1 MTRSY
6 HRPVAERTSL
16 GTQAR
21 QIRRLYGFA
30 RPYRVRLILGTAAV
44 VVAAGLGLIF
54 PLVIGTLVDTAFI
67 DPENTDPS
75 QLNVYAIGLL
85 AIFAIQAVFN
95 YARTYN
101 LAVVGE
107 GVVADLRRTVFDRVV
122 RLPVPFFDERHTGD
136 LTSRLTSD
144 VVVVQSIVSDALGR
158 TLSQAITLVGGV
170 ALAVVISPVLSLSIL
185 TFLPVIILAAAL
197 FGRRLR
203 LLSTEYHDQLASAN
217 ALAEESISSVRVV
230 KWFNAEDR
238 LAADYD
244 AEVVASYAVARR
256 RARMR
261 ALFVPLVTFVG
272 FATLSLVLWIGG
284 RLVAGGSLTPG
295 ELISF
300 MLYTLTIAGALGS
313 FTGLYGEIQ
322 EALGSSRRI
331 FELLGA
337 DPELPETTI
346 DASLLPTPRGSVR
359 FSGVEFAYEGR
370 EATVLHDIDLD
381 VEPGEVVAL
390 VGPSGAGKSTIVQ
403 LVPRFYDV
411 DLGSVEVDGLDV
423 RSYPVDVLRSRMA
436 AVPQEVQLFSGTI
449 AENLRIADPGASDVE
464 LVTAAKAANAHRF
477 IVEFP
482 DGYESIVGERGVK
495 LSGGQRQRIAI
506 ARAVLADPRIL
517 ILDEATSSLD
527 AESEALVQEALERL
541 MEGRTTIVIAHRLST
556 VMRADRLVAID
567 RGRIVEQG
575 THTDLIASDG
585 LYARLY
591 AKQLAR

>member
-272 FATLSLVLWIGG
+272 FATLALVLWIGG

-449 AENLRIADPGASDVE
+449 AENLRIADPGASDDE

>member
-449 AENLRIADPGASDVE
+449 AENLRIADPGASDDE

>member
-1 MTRSY
+1 M
-6 HRPVAERTSL
+6 AERASL

-30 RPYRVRLILGTAAV
+30 RPYRVRLTIGTAAV
-44 VVAAGLGLIF
+44 VVAAGLGLVF

-170 ALAVVISPVLSLSIL
+170 ALAIVISPVLSLSIL
-185 TFLPVIILAAAL
+185 TFLPVIVLAAAL

-244 AEVVASYAVARR
+244 VEVIASYAVARR

-272 FATLSLVLWIGG
+272 FATLALVLWIGG

-346 DASLLPTPRGSVR
+346 DAALLPPPSGSVR

-411 DLGSVEVDGLDV
+411 DSGSVEVDGLDV

-449 AENLRIADPGASDVE
+449 AENLRIADPSASDDD

-506 ARAVLADPRIL
+506 ARALLADPRIL

-541 MEGRTTIVIAHRLST
+541 MAGRTTIVIAHRLST

-567 RGRIVEQG
+567 RGRIVEEG
-575 THTDLIASDG
+575 THADLIAADG

-591 AKQLAR
+591 ARQLAR

>member
-1 MTRSY
+1 M
-6 HRPVAERTSL
+6 AERASL

-30 RPYRVRLILGTAAV
+30 RPYRVRLIIGTAAV
-44 VVAAGLGLIF
+44 VVASLLGLIF
-54 PLVIGTLVDTAFI
+54 PLVIGTLVDTAFV

-75 QLNVYAIGLL
+75 QLNLYAIGLL

-185 TFLPVIILAAAL
+185 TFLPVIVLAAAL

-244 AEVVASYAVARR
+244 TEVVASYAVARR

-284 RLVAGGSLTPG
+284 RLVADGSLTPG

-337 DPELPETTI
+337 EPELPETTI
-346 DASLLPTPRGSVR
+346 DAALLPAPSGSVR
-359 FSGVEFAYEGR
+359 FRGVEFAYEGR

-381 VEPGEVVAL
+381 VEPGEVLAL

-411 DLGSVEVDGLDV
+411 DAGSVEVDGLDV

-449 AENLRIADPGASDVE
+449 AENLRIADPSASDDD

-506 ARAVLADPRIL
+506 ARALLADPRIL

-541 MEGRTTIVIAHRLST
+541 MAGRTTIVIAHRLST

-591 AKQLAR
+591 ARQLAR

>member
-1 MTRSY
+1 M
-6 HRPVAERTSL
+6 AERASL

-67 DPENTDPS
+67 DPENADTS
-75 QLNVYAIGLL
+75 QLNLYAIGLL
-85 AIFAIQAVFN
+85 AIFAVQAVFN

-185 TFLPVIILAAAL
+185 TFLPVIVLAAAL

-238 LAADYD
+238 LSADYD

-272 FATLSLVLWIGG
+272 FATLALVLWIGG

-346 DASLLPTPRGSVR
+346 DAALLPAPSGSVR

-381 VEPGEVVAL
+381 VQPGEVVAL

-411 DLGSVEVDGLDV
+411 DSGSVEVDGLDV

-449 AENLRIADPGASDVE
+449 AENLRIADPGASDDD

-506 ARAVLADPRIL
+506 ARALLADPRIL

-541 MEGRTTIVIAHRLST
+541 MAGRTTIVIAHRLST

-567 RGRIVEQG
+567 RGRIVEEG
-575 THTDLIASDG
+575 THADLVASDG

-591 AKQLAR
+591 ARQLAR